1 MNKSERY
8 EKMTQITIAYAPDN
22 NRVTLTLTAM
32 ASVLK
37 NAKKTDKIEFVILYS
52 PHHLSEKYL
61 PTFDNLQ
68 AIKPYKLNMIKV
80 DENIFDN
87 FPCSD
92 GVTIESWF
100 CSLLA
105 DLMPGNDNVL
115 YMHCDT
121 MVKSSLADLFDT
133 DLGDNLVGVVE
144 DIYTSKQNAQRLQ
157 LNDNFYFNSGVVLIN
172 TKAWR
177 KADFYNKLRN
187 TVLINRNILNE
198 QDALNK
204 VCDNKKFVLTPKY
217 NFMQVWWKK
226 FHHEYSASY
235 LKEYEKASEKPVIV
249 HFVGAKPNTAI
260 CKNKFVAEFL
270 ECSTLV
276 PAYDTLQKEIKSN
289 KTSKTCENV
298 SLWKKLINFIKRKI
312 KK

>member
-1 MNKSERY
+1 
-8 EKMTQITIAYAPDN
+8 MTQITIAYAPDN

-37 NAKKTDKIEFVILYS
+37 NAKKTDEIEFVILYS
-52 PHHLSEKYL
+52 PQHLSEKYI

-68 AIKPYKLNMIKV
+68 IIKPYKLNMIKV

-87 FPCSD
+87 FPCSE
-92 GVTIESWF
+92 GLTVESWF

-105 DLMPGNDNVL
+105 DLMPNNENVL

-121 MVKSSLADLFDT
+121 MVKLSLSDLFNT
-133 DLGDNLVGVVE
+133 DLEDNLVGVVE
-144 DIYTSKQNAQRLQ
+144 DIYTPKQNAKRLE
-157 LNDNFYFNSGVVLIN
+157 LSDNLYFNSGVMLIN

-177 KADFYNKLRN
+177 KADFYNQLRN
-187 TVLINRNILNE
+187 IVLVDKNILSE

-204 VCDNKKFVLTPKY
+204 VCDNKKFVLSPKY

-226 FHHEYSASY
+226 FVHEYDNAY
-235 LKEYEKASEKPVIV
+235 LKEYEKACEKPVIV
-249 HFVGAKPNTAI
+249 HFIGTKPNTVA
-260 CKNKFVAEFL
+260 CKNKFVGEFL
-270 ECSTLV
+270 EYSALV
-276 PAYDTLQKEIKSN
+276 PAYDALQKEIKSDIKGKASEKN
-289 KTSKTCENV
+289 I
-298 SLWKKLINFIKRKI
+298 LWKKALNFIKRTI

>member
-1 MNKSERY
+1 
-8 EKMTQITIAYAPDN
+8 MTQITIAYAPDN

-32 ASVLK
+32 VSVLK
-37 NAKKTDKIEFVILYS
+37 NAKKTDEIEFVILYS
-52 PHHLSEKYL
+52 PHHLDEKYL

-87 FPCSD
+87 FPCSE
-92 GVTIESWF
+92 GLTVESWF

-105 DLMPGNDNVL
+105 DLMPNNDNVL

-121 MVKSSLADLFDT
+121 MVKSSLSDLFNT

-144 DIYTSKQNAQRLQ
+144 DIYTSKQNAQRLD
-157 LNDNFYFNSGVVLIN
+157 LNDRLYFNSGVILIN

-177 KADFYNKLRN
+177 KVDFYNQLRN
-187 TVLINRNILNE
+187 IVLVDKKILSE

-204 VCDNKKFVLTPKY
+204 VCDNKKFLLSPKY

-226 FHHEYSASY
+226 FVHEYDNSY
-235 LKEYEKASEKPVIV
+235 FKEYEKAAEKPVIV
-249 HFVGAKPNTAI
+249 HFVGAKPNAVA
-260 CKNKFVAEFL
+260 CKNKFTDEFL
-270 ECSTLV
+270 EYSLLV
-276 PAYDTLQKEIKSN
+276 PAYDVLQKEVKSGIKG
-289 KTSKTCENV
+289 KTPEKNI
-298 SLWKKLINFIKRKI
+298 LWKKALNFIKRTI

>member
-1 MNKSERY
+1 
-8 EKMTQITIAYAPDN
+8 MTQITIAYAPDN

-37 NAKKTDKIEFVILYS
+37 NAKKTDEIEFVILYS
-52 PHHLSEKYL
+52 AQHLDEKYL

-68 AIKPYKLNMIKV
+68 VIKPYKLNMIKV

-87 FPCSD
+87 FPCSE
-92 GVTIESWF
+92 GLTVESWF

-105 DLMPGNDNVL
+105 DLMPNNDNVL

-121 MVKSSLADLFDT
+121 MVKSSLSDLFST
-133 DLGDNLVGVVE
+133 DLSDNLVGIVE
-144 DIYTSKQNAQRLQ
+144 DIYTSKQNAKRLE
-157 LNDNFYFNSGVVLIN
+157 LNDNLYFNSGVVLIN

-177 KADFYNKLRN
+177 KTDFYNRLRN
-187 TVLINRNILNE
+187 AVLVDKKILNE

-204 VCDNKKFVLTPKY
+204 VCDNKKFVLSPKY

-226 FHHEYSASY
+226 FVHEYDNSY
-235 LKEYEKASEKPVIV
+235 LKEYEKAYEKPVIV
-249 HFVGAKPNTAI
+249 HFVGAKPNTIA
-260 CKNKFVAEFL
+260 CKNKFVGEFL
-270 ECSTLV
+270 EYSALV
-276 PAYDTLQKEIKSN
+276 PAYYVLQKEIKSDIKG
-289 KTSKTCENV
+289 KTSEKNI
-298 SLWKKLINFIKRKI
+298 LWKKIINFVKRKI